1 MVVPPAR
8 ILTTLEPHKVDYY
21 ITGSSAEFKKSSPH
35 YLLMSTDSLHS
46 SKEMTSLED
55 HDHIPVGTVEHSG
68 GGDEFVTL
76 GNKKYYKHELMA
88 AFGGTLNPGYS
99 QYPTNQ
105 FANPSPLGLC
115 GFAMTTFVLSMF
127 NAQAMGIHTDN
138 VVVGLACFYGGF
150 AQFVAGIWE
159 GVVGNTF
166 ALCALTSYGS
176 FWLAFA
182 AINIDAFGIVKSYSG
197 TEQLADAVAFFLVG
211 WTIFTFMLT
220 MCTLKSTVA
229 FFSLFAMLTV
239 TFALLAAGNFTGK
252 VGVTRAGGVFGVITA
267 FIAFYNAFAG
277 TATLTNSYITARA
290 ISLPS

>member
-1 MVVPPAR
+1 M
-8 ILTTLEPHKVDYY
+8 
-21 ITGSSAEFKKSSPH
+21 SS
-35 YLLMSTDSLHS
+35 DSVHS
-46 SKEMTSLED
+46 SKEITSADD
-55 HDHIPVGTVEHSG
+55 HTHIGSVHHSG
-68 GGDEFVTL
+68 HGDEFVTL
-76 GNKKYYKHELMA
+76 GDKRYYKHELMA
-88 AFGGTLNPGYS
+88 AFGGTLNPGFS

-150 AQFVAGIWE
+150 VQFAAGIWE
-159 GVVGNTF
+159 GLVGNTF

-176 FWLAFA
+176 FWLSFA
-182 AINIDAFGIVKSYSG
+182 VINIDAFGIKQAYAG
-197 TEQLADAVAFFLVG
+197 TDQFANAVAFFLVG

-220 MCTLKSTVA
+220 LCTLKSTVA
-229 FFSLFAMLTV
+229 FFSLFFMLTI
-239 TFALLAAGNFTGK
+239 TFTLLAAGDFTGK
-252 VGVTRAGGVFGVITA
+252 VGLTRAGGVFGVITA

-290 ISLPS
+290 IPLPS